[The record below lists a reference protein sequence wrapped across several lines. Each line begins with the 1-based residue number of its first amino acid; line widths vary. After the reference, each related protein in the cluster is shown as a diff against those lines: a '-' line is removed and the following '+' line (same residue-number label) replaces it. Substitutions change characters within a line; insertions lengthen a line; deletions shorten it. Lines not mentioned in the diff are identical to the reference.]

1 MQGGTA
7 WYGKKE
13 SSRRLS
19 DEEQFPDPPLAP
31 AGRDRRGTET
41 EREGVAWRRR
51 PVKP

>member
-7 WYGKKE
+7 WYGKNA

-31 AGRDRRGTET
+31 ITRDRRSSRHPEPSSEPDQF
-41 EREGVAWRRR
+41 ER
-51 PVKP
+51 